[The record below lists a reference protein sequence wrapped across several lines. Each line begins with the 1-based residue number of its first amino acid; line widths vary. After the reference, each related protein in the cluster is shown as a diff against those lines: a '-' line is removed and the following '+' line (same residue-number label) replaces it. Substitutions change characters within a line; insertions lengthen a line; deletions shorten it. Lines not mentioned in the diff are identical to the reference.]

1 MKSGVGGLKFHE
13 ISFRLKF
20 HIQALHETYTYT
32 TTLTRTATYYL
43 RPVKH

>member
-32 TTLTRTATYYL
+32 YAYCDLL
-43 RPVKH
+43 PPVQ